1 MKQDVDESV
10 AIDRLAS
17 PVEHE
22 VSIRGI
28 YAGEEPQA
36 GHREDG
42 RRVR

>member
-1 MKQDVDESV
+1 VRRFIVKQDVDESV

-28 YAGEEPQA
+28 YAREKPQA
-36 GHREDG
+36 RSPRG
-42 RRVR
+42 